1 MEAKKKEDERKKE
14 EAKAKRDEIE
24 KKKKEDLRL
33 KEEAKKKPTTA
44 PLKNAGPKK
53 TGKDDDDQDDPIARS
68 LKERIQA
75 GGLTEVVASKG
86 KSGSMIGSGTD
97 RRPSINTK
105 PQEGPKPVVNGS

>member
-1 MEAKKKEDERKKE
+1 MEAKKKDDERKKE
-14 EAKAKRDEIE
+14 EAKTKRDEIE

-33 KEEAKKKPTTA
+33 KEEAKKGKQPSTTTPTA

-105 PQEGPKPVVNGS
+105 P